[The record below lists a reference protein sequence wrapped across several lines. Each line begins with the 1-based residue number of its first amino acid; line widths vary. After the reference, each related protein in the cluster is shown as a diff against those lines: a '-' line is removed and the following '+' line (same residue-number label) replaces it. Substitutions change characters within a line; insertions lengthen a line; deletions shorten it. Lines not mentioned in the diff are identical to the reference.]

1 MIEMLTSDQHI
12 RRQQFINDDFC
23 LFFIFLLKPY
33 NLFKITFFENEKS
46 ILEIDTIDL
55 LIK

>member
-1 MIEMLTSDQHI
+1 MLTSYQHI

-33 NLFKITFFENEKS
+33 NVFKIALFENKKS